1 LLIEDSEYTYSQTI
15 VNDVLQ
21 TNKKYY
27 YLFRFLSENKIPG
40 HLSQILECELVDD
53 GGYIYSKFNTLED
66 SDLETDIFIN
76 PSIKFKKIIQLQPHV
91 AQLTLDTSGVDYQN
105 TATQELNNLQIGI
118 VDEPVWEKTFK
129 LRLTSQKTGQQLDL
143 NVTFNI
149 KEEDRWASPT

>member
-1 LLIEDSEYTYSQTI
+1 
-15 VNDVLQ
+15 
-21 TNKKYY
+21 
-27 YLFRFLSENKIPG
+27 
-40 HLSQILECELVDD
+40 LVDD